1 MTIRWNMNHQDG
13 NAPLAGVDAA
23 LSSAR
28 KRQRHAQYYYIVSI
42 ASRPLFLP
50 EVPI

>member
-1 MTIRWNMNHQDG
+1 MKIRRNMNHGDG

-28 KRQRHAQYYYIVSI
+28 KRQRHAQYYFIVSI
-42 ASRPLFLP
+42 ASRQLFRSTS
-50 EVPI
+50 

>member
-1 MTIRWNMNHQDG
+1 MNHLEG

-28 KRQRHAQYYYIVSI
+28 KRQRHPPTVAPVYRWK
-42 ASRPLFLP
+42 ASQ
-50 EVPI
+50 

>member
-13 NAPLAGVDAA
+13 NALLAGVDAA

-42 ASRPLFLP
+42 ASRPLFRP

>member
-13 NAPLAGVDAA
+13 NAPLAGADTA

-28 KRQRHAQYYYIVSI
+28 NQRHAQYYDIVSI
-42 ASRPLFLP
+42 ASRPLFRP
-50 EVPI
+50 ELMS